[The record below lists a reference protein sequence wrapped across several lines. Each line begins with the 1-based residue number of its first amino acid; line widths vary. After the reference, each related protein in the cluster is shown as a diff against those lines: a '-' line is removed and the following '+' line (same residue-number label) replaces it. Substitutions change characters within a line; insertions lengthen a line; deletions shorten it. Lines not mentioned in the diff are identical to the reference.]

1 MAMKQLILPGE
12 TVKKSNK
19 LIRSKINISN
29 LIGSRILASLVAC
42 VRADDTQFKDTYSI
56 AIKGFTDDG
65 GKSYTSIKALC
76 RELASATAE
85 IETKEP
91 TGQNIFRV
99 FPIFSEL
106 KYEKGTVEAQFN
118 NKMSGLLLELKSCFT
133 QYNLLEY
140 LQLPSV
146 YSQRIF
152 EILKSWSNVPEVIIQ
167 LDELHQM
174 LGTPDSF
181 KTNFAQ
187 FRRWVL
193 DKAHKDI
200 NKKTDFS
207 FEWEAIK
214 TGRAVTAIRFAF
226 AKNRSLKLQNKKLID
241 DQQKQSNK
249 NNDSFIKALACSK
262 SINPCVPAQNDICA
276 LCKKFKM
283 KQ

>member
-1 MAMKQLILPGE
+1 MAMKQLTLPGE

-29 LIGSRILASLVAC
+29 VIGSRILASLVAC
-42 VRADDTQFKDTYSI
+42 VRSDDTQFKDTYSI
-56 AIKGFTDDG
+56 PIKGFTDDG

-91 TGQNIFRV
+91 TGQNVFRV
-99 FPIFSEL
+99 FPIFAEL
-106 KYEKGTVEAQFN
+106 KYEKGIVEAQFN
-118 NKMSGLLLELKSCFT
+118 HKMSGLLLELKSCFT

-167 LDELHQM
+167 LNELHQM

-214 TGRAVTAIRFAF
+214 TGRAVTAIRFVF
-226 AKNRSLKLQNKKLID
+226 AKKRSLELQNKKMIA
-241 DQQKQSNK
+241 DQQNQSDK
-249 NNDSFIKALACSK
+249 NNENFIKALACSK
-262 SINPCVPAQNDICA
+262 SMNPCVP
-276 LCKKFKM
+276 KKNTVCDVC
-283 KQ
+283 QRVGLNL